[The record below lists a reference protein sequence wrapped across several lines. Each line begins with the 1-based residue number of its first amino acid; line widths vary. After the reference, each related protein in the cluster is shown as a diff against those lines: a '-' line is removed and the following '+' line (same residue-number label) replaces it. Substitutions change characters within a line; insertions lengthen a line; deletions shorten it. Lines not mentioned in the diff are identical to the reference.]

1 MPRYLPTALFALV
14 AIVALT
20 VLAACNEDGS
30 APPTP
35 TSDAIQPP
43 PGPTVLEST
52 STPMDS
58 VATSTPPPFEGSRD
72 PVEVSVG
79 TLLTTPL
86 LADVRAARHEGFDR
100 VVFDFGVTSR
110 PGYRVEYVTPP
121 IQQCGS
127 GNEETVGGT
136 RFIQVHMTP
145 AAAHDDA
152 GQPTFGTTEL
162 LPSLLTI
169 LEVQQICD
177 FEGNVT
183 WVLGLSEEVDFV
195 VSAFP
200 DPFRVVVDV
209 AHPSN

>member
-1 MPRYLPTALFALV
+1 MPGGT
-14 AIVALT
+14 
-20 VLAACNEDGS
+20 
-30 APPTP
+30 APP
-35 TSDAIQPP
+35 
-43 PGPTVLEST
+43 
-52 STPMDS
+52 
-58 VATSTPPPFEGSRD
+58 
-72 PVEVSVG
+72 
-79 TLLTTPL
+79 TPL

-110 PGYRVEYVTPP
+110 PGYRVEYVTAP

-127 GNEETVGGT
+127 GNQETVDGSA
-136 RFIQVHMTP
+136 FIQVRMTP

-152 GQPTFGTTEL
+152 GQPTFGPTEL
-162 LPSLLTI
+162 LPGLLTI

-195 VSAFP
+195 VSALP

-209 AHPSN
+209 AHP